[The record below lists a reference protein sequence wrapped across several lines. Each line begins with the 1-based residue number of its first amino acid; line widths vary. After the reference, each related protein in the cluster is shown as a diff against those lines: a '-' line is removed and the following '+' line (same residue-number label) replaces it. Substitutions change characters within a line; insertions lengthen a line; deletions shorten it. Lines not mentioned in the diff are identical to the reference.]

1 MSEFCR
7 NYISCGKLDKN
18 QFAKFGVP
26 KMTMCKDEL
35 KSFGNKFV
43 KILNN
48 NDLIADFDDT
58 CFRDYL
64 LQINIKNKLIK
75 LGKIGVYYK
84 PSKKSYSLTTTNIK
98 DKQTID
104 IINKCWETANGF
116 KTFTQDS
123 GIYEAFVDGSYID
136 GKTGYGAAIFL
147 GDEKIQEF
155 SGRLDDTST
164 RQFGGELFSVTLVLK
179 WCELNNIKKIRIN
192 YDYLG
197 IEYFATGKWKPK
209 NSLAQEYVEIVSS
222 CGVDVLWR
230 KIDSHTGNKKND
242 LADKLAKDG
251 ANK

>member
-1 MSEFCR
+1 
-7 NYISCGKLDKN
+7 
-18 QFAKFGVP
+18 
-26 KMTMCKDEL
+26 MTMCKSEL
-35 KSFGNKFV
+35 ETFGNKFV
-43 KILNN
+43 KILNEN
-48 NDLIADFDDT
+48 NLIASFDDT

-64 LQINIKNKLIK
+64 LQISLKNKLIK

-84 PSKKSYSLTTTNIK
+84 PSKKSFSLVTTNIK
-98 DKQTID
+98 DKESVE
-104 IINKCWETANGF
+104 IINKCWDEVNGF
-116 KTFTQDS
+116 KTFKEES

-147 GDEKIQEF
+147 GDKEIEKF

-164 RQFGGELFSVTLVLK
+164 RQFGGELYSVTLVLK

-222 CGVDVLWR
+222 CDIDILWR

-242 LADKLAKDG
+242 LADKLAKEG